1 MKKIILASGSPR
13 RKQLLEL
20 AGIPFEVVISNI
32 DESFSPEMDPFQVA
46 KYIAEKKALSVQK
59 TLVNGDAYTII
70 AADTVV
76 VLNHEF
82 LGKPADRGE
91 AIHILSKLSGKIHHV
106 ITGVCILSGSYKNVF
121 EVKTEVEFFP
131 LTKEKIEYYVD
142 TYKPYDKAGAYAIQE
157 WIGAVGI
164 KSIKGDFYNV
174 MGLPISG
181 VVAELEK
188 LHHQ

>member
-20 AGIPFEVVISNI
+20 AGIPFEVVVSNI

>member
-32 DESFSPEMDPFQVA
+32 EESFPPEMDPFQVA
-46 KYIAEKKALSVQK
+46 QYIAEKKALSVQK
-59 TLVNGDAYTII
+59 QLTNGDAYTII

-82 LGKPADRGE
+82 LGKPVDRHD
-91 AIHILSKLSGKIHHV
+91 AIQILSKLSGKTHQV
-106 ITGVCILSGSYKNVF
+106 ITGVCILSSSHKNVF
-121 EVKTEVEFFP
+121 EVKTKVEFFP
-131 LTKEKIEYYVD
+131 LTKDKIEYYVD

-174 MGLPISG
+174 MGLPIST

-188 LHHQ
+188 LNHQ

>member
-20 AGIPFEVVISNI
+20 AGIPFEVVVSNI

-82 LGKPADRGE
+82 LGKPAGRGE

-174 MGLPISG
+174 IGLPISG

>member
-1 MKKIILASGSPR
+1 MASGSPR

-20 AGIPFEVVISNI
+20 AGIPFEVVVSNI
-32 DESFSPEMDPFQVA
+32 DESFPSGMNALNVA
-46 KYIAEKKALSVQK
+46 QYIAEKKALSVQK
-59 TLVNGDAYTII
+59 QLTNGDAYTII

-76 VLNHEF
+76 VLNDEF
-82 LGKPADRGE
+82 LGKPDDRHD
-91 AIHILSKLSGKIHHV
+91 AIDILSKLSGKIHQV
-106 ITGVCILSGSYKNVF
+106 ITGVCILSGSHKNVF

-131 LTKEKIEYYVD
+131 LTKDKIEYYVD

-174 MGLPISG
+174 MGLPIST

-188 LHHQ
+188 LNHQ

>member
-20 AGIPFEVVISNI
+20 AGIPFEVVVSNI

-181 VVAELEK
+181 VAAELEK
-188 LHHQ
+188 LSHQ